1 VGLVGAAPAVDLQHV
16 TITRGNRQV
25 VRNAT
30 FSLDPGSI
38 TGLIGPSGCGK
49 STVIRAIVGTQRR
62 VAGDVHV
69 LGLPAGSAALRRRVA
84 YTTQG
89 RSIYTDLTVR
99 DNLRYF
105 AQILG
110 VPSSRVDRALARLTL
125 AGHADDLVQDLSGG
139 QQQRVSLAVAL
150 LGDTELL
157 VLDEPTVGL
166 DPVLRNELWSLFH
179 ELAAAGST
187 LLVSSHVMDEAE
199 RCDRLIFMRDGVILA
214 AGTPHELRERTG
226 AGTLEQAFLRLTG
239 EKAPAA

>member
-1 VGLVGAAPAVDLQHV
+1 MNNTPAVDLQNV
-16 TITRGNRQV
+16 TITRGGRQV

-30 FSLDPGSI
+30 FSLDRGSI

-62 VAGDVHV
+62 VGGDVRV
-69 LGLPAGSAALRRRVA
+69 LGLPAGSAPLRRRVA

-89 RSIYTDLTVR
+89 RSVYSDLTVR

-105 AQILG
+105 AQILQA
-110 VPSSRVDRALARLTL
+110 PPTRVDRALARLTL
-125 AGHADDLVQDLSGG
+125 TDHADDLVQDLSGG

-150 LGDTELL
+150 LDEAELL

-166 DPVLRNELWSLFH
+166 DPVLRNELWALFR

-187 LLVSSHVMDEAE
+187 LLVSSHVMDEAG

-214 AGTPHELRERTG
+214 AGTPDELRERTG
-226 AGTLEQAFLRLTG
+226 VDTLEQAFLRLAG